1 MVKRL
6 LSRWSVPLA
15 LLALLVF
22 TFGLVIPFLGFYWDD
37 WPVILTG
44 RLQGASGYVQFY
56 QYDRPVSAWTYI
68 LTFPIFGSRPAS
80 WHIFTLLLRWLTTV
94 AMWWT
99 LVRLWPERRREATW
113 AAFLF
118 AIYPVFTQQ
127 SISVAYSQHW
137 ICYLLYFISLGSM
150 VQAFRAPRFF
160 YSLTALSLAASL
172 LQLLTME
179 YFAGLELLRPL
190 LLWVLISEQ
199 PGRVRPRLAAV
210 LRAWMPYLLLLGGFV
225 IWRLFFL
232 EFPGEEANPPVLL
245 KTILATPVEG
255 LLRFFEISTQDTVH
269 LLVSV
274 WANILSPANIALHEP
289 FILLSWGMGLLA
301 ALGIAFFSLRVQPK
315 VEQHPTSETNS
326 SWRTQLLVIGIAALL
341 LGMLPV
347 WFTDRQIIVGTYS
360 NRFGLPAMFGA
371 SLLVVWL
378 LAELVRKPVQRIVLL
393 GLLVGLAV
401 SMHLR
406 VANIYRWSWV
416 KQTRFYHQLSWRA
429 PALQPGTA
437 VFSDGEIFMYV
448 GLYSHAA
455 GINLIYPPQLSG
467 QELPYYFFSLGRQF
481 GYSMPDFLKGQA
493 IGPVEFRHFT
503 FSGHTKEGIVIY
515 YNPDEQ
521 DCLEVL
527 IPEDAND
534 PGLPEI
540 TRKAVR
546 NSNVSRILPGPQP
559 DGFPPEEI
567 FGPEPEHGWCYLYQK
582 ADLAR
587 QMGSWEEVAALGD
600 EARAAGYHPKASAS
614 NTAVEWM
621 PMIEGY
627 ARVGRWDD
635 AEALSLSVFEKDKRI
650 DARLCNLWDH
660 LVETTPASE
669 TRDLLVEV
677 VRKSAKCP

>member
-1 MVKRL
+1 VAKRL
-6 LSRWSVPLA
+6 LSRWAVPLA
-15 LLALLVF
+15 LLALLIF
-22 TFGLVIPFLGFYWDD
+22 TFGLAIPFLGFYWDD

-44 RLQGASGYVQFY
+44 RLQGAAGYVQFY

-68 LTFPIFGSRPAS
+68 LSFPVLGSRPAA

-94 AMWWT
+94 ALWWT
-99 LVRLWPERRREATW
+99 LIRLWPGHRREASW
-113 AAFLF
+113 SAFLF

-137 ICYLLYFISLGSM
+137 TCYLLYFVSLGSM
-150 VQAFRAPRFF
+150 VQAFRSPRHFRG
-160 YSLTALSLAASL
+160 LTALSLATSL
-172 LQLLTME
+172 LHLLTME

-190 LLWVLISEQ
+190 LLWVLIGDQ
-199 PGRVRPRLAAV
+199 PGRRRARWMAV
-210 LRAWMPYLLLLGGFV
+210 LRGWLPYMVLLGGFV

-232 EFPGEEANPPVLL
+232 TFPGQEANPPVLL
-245 KTILATPVEG
+245 KTILATPVDG
-255 LLRFFEISTQDTVH
+255 LLRFMEISAQDTVH
-269 LLVSV
+269 LLITV
-274 WANILSPANIALHEP
+274 WSNILAPANIALRDP
-289 FILLSWGMGLLA
+289 FILFSWGMGVLA
-301 ALGIAFFSLRVQPK
+301 AAGVAIFLLRMQQK
-315 VEQHPTSETNS
+315 VEPLQSETDS
-326 SWRTQLLVIGIAALL
+326 AWKKQVLVIGAAALL

-371 SLLVVWL
+371 SLLMAGL
-378 LAELVRKPVQRIVLL
+378 IAELLRKPVQRIVML

-406 VANIYRWSWV
+406 VANNFRWSWV

-429 PALQPGTA
+429 PAMQPGTA
-437 VFSDGEIFMYV
+437 IFSDGEIFPYV

-455 GINLIYPPQLSG
+455 AINLIYPPKAPAQQL
-467 QELPYYFFSLGRQF
+467 PFYFFSLGRNF
-481 GYSMPDFLKGQA
+481 GYSMPAFQKGMPLK
-493 IGPVEFRHFT
+493 IETFRHYIFN
-503 FSGHTKEGIVIY
+503 GHTKDGIVIY

-540 TRKAVR
+540 TRRAVQ
-546 NSNVSRILPGPQP
+546 NSNLSRILPGPQP
-559 DGFPPEEI
+559 AGFPPEEI
-567 FGPEPEHGWCYLYQK
+567 FGPEPERGWCYLYQK

-587 QMGSWEEVAALGD
+587 QLGKWEEVVALGD
-600 EARAAGYHPKASAS
+600 EAREAGYDPKASSS
-614 NTAVEWM
+614 NTSVEWM

-627 ARVGRWDD
+627 ARVGRWDE
-635 AEALSLSVFEKDKRI
+635 AEALSLAAFEKDQRI

-660 LVETTPASE
+660 LVATTPASE
-669 TRDLLVEV
+669 DRDLLVEV
-677 VRKSAKCP
+677 VRESARCP